1 MADTVALKPTTI
13 RYAPDAMEL
22 IQRAAEN
29 LGISVAQ
36 FVREASIMRAMFV
49 AGEFRDDLE
58 ALANIVARLSRR
70 DD

>member
-1 MADTVALKPTTI
+1 MALKPTTI
-13 RYAPDAMEL
+13 RFAPDAL
-22 IQRAAEN
+22 DLVQRAADN

-36 FVREASIMRAMFV
+36 FVRESSIMRAMFV

-58 ALANIVARLSRR
+58 ALGNIVTRLSRR